1 MRCLLRFSLAFCGLL
16 NLWFLFFHFWQQ
28 TSNMNST
35 MNLFDHKHMETMMVL
50 PLFQRTPEKKNLAL
64 TNTSSA
70 SSLFIVQSFQ
80 DLLDPLT
87 SPLMSTTRTITQ
99 EATVAATTPTG
110 GDLVV
115 LFIGTS
121 YLDSLTVWL
130 HYYKKHQHNNKNQRR
145 SLVLFTLDDA
155 FEAVQHAFSTNQ
167 GGVRDDFD
175 GTTTLIVKTQPA
187 ADNLSG
193 LWVLRL
199 DILNQLAHALR
210 SFNFILSDVDA
221 LWLQDPQPL
230 LDDHG
235 DSDVVASRGT
245 SPKTCQLVGSST
257 ACFGFVYFRN
267 TPAFRLLSARM
278 AASRYGDDQR
288 AINCIIR
295 RTPHYQLVWT
305 EMRAD
310 KSAVLVYR
318 QQSPVAAKKNKN
330 NYENNNILL
339 PPDAAVANNHN
350 LTVSLLSTKQV
361 TRLGCKNLRGVAVAH
376 CFAKKTGEKKLA
388 TLERFRLMP
397 SDLMP
402 INWTIPIIVDT
413 LK

>member
-1 MRCLLRFSLAFCGLL
+1 MK
-16 NLWFLFFHFWQQ
+16 NL
-28 TSNMNST
+28 S
-35 MNLFDHKHMETMMVL
+35 DHKHMETMMVL
-50 PLFQRTPEKKNLAL
+50 PLLQKTPEKKNLAV
-64 TNTSSA
+64 TSTSSA
-70 SSLFIVQSFQ
+70 SSLFFVQRFQ

-87 SPLMSTTRTITQ
+87 SPLMRTTRTMTPE
-99 EATVAATTPTG
+99 EAAAAAATPTG

-115 LFIGTS
+115 LFIGSS

-130 HYYKKHQHNNKNQRR
+130 HYYKKHQHNNNQRR
-145 SLVLFTLDDA
+145 TLLLFALDDA

-167 GGVRDDFD
+167 GGIRDDLD

-199 DILNQLAHALR
+199 DILNQLAHALT

-245 SPKTCQLVGSST
+245 SPTTCQLMGSST

-278 AASRYGDDQR
+278 AASRYDDDQR

-295 RTPHYQLVWT
+295 RTPDYQLVWT
-305 EMRAD
+305 ETRAD
-310 KSAVLVYR
+310 KSAVLVYK
-318 QQSPVAAKKNKN
+318 QPPPVAAKKNKN
-330 NYENNNILL
+330 NHEKNNFLV
-339 PPDAAVANNHN
+339 PPDAAAAAKNHN

-361 TRLGCKNLRGVAVAH
+361 TRLGCKRLRGVVVAH

-388 TLERFRLMP
+388 TLERFGLMP

-402 INWTIPIIVDT
+402 INWTVPNIIDT
-413 LK
+413 LS